1 MQFAY
6 SKEGLLLP
14 SDQII
19 GGPDW
24 LDTDHFDIEAK
35 PQGDPS
41 LISGEQTRLM
51 VQSLLEDRFQLKV
64 HHELRQ
70 LPVYNLVVAKN
81 GPKLKLSDDQKPP
94 VPGNNRSQ
102 ADTPSKGPQGVSEPH
117 RGGTALIRGRTCTI
131 LAGKAIPINTVDS
144 AMLTSLPTLLQGVL
158 EQAGLDKTDLKGWP
172 VVDKTGLKGSF
183 DIELQFTPDTLGPA
197 PPDACGPS
205 LFTALEEQLGLKL
218 ESARGPVEVIVI
230 DSVSKPSEN

>member
-1 MQFAY
+1 MGRFAFTGALSFAVIAAAVLPAASQTPAQKPSFEVASVKLNNSAVARSTIGGGAARFLATSKTLRALMQFAY
-6 SKEGLLLP
+6 SKEGLFLS

-41 LISGEQTRLM
+41 LISGEQARLM
-51 VQSLLEDRFQLKV
+51 VQSLLEDRFHLKV

-117 RGGTALIRGRTCTI
+117 RGR
-131 LAGKAIPINTVDS
+131 
-144 AMLTSLPTLLQGVL
+144 
-158 EQAGLDKTDLKGWP
+158 
-172 VVDKTGLKGSF
+172 
-183 DIELQFTPDTLGPA
+183 
-197 PPDACGPS
+197 
-205 LFTALEEQLGLKL
+205 
-218 ESARGPVEVIVI
+218 
-230 DSVSKPSEN
+230 